1 MTSGP
6 LPQTRSRAC
15 SSTAVSILGRTA
27 IKQDVQGTHTAH
39 KKPAAAP
46 TTPLP
51 PPKRWRTAGPPQLQP
66 YRAQPPRTDRLT
78 VFHTYACR
86 YRQMEREN
94 YCAHKL
100 KLWSRQFKKQNRKFR
115 AKKPACVSQ
124 ADERRR
130 QKTHPLA
137 WGGETQA
144 HIRTQRPRFSSS
156 ILSNC
161 LSEATCNWICQA
173 PF

>member
-1 MTSGP
+1 MRCSGDTYST
-6 LPQTRSRAC
+6 QETWCCSNNSSASSKVVENSR
-15 SSTAVSILGRTA
+15 STAAPAVHSTA
-27 IKQDVQGTHTAH
+27 
-39 KKPAAAP
+39 
-46 TTPLP
+46 
-51 PPKRWRTAGPPQLQP
+51 
-66 YRAQPPRTDRLT
+66 RLT
-78 VFHTYACR
+78 VFYTYACR

-115 AKKPACVSQ
+115 AKKTACVSQ
-124 ADERRR
+124 ADEHRC

-137 WGGETQA
+137 WGGKTQA
-144 HIRTQRPRFSSS
+144 HACMQRPCFSSS

>member
-1 MTSGP
+1 MYPSWEELP
-6 LPQTRSRAC
+6 LNEMFRGHIQHTRSA
-15 SSTAVSILGRTA
+15 L
-27 IKQDVQGTHTAH
+27 
-39 KKPAAAP
+39 

-51 PPKRWRTAGPPQLQP
+51 PSKQRRTTAL
-66 YRAQPPRTDRLT
+66 ATLSADRLT
-78 VFHTYACR
+78 VFYTYSCR

-124 ADERRR
+124 ADECRR
-130 QKTHPLA
+130 QETHPLA
-137 WGGETQA
+137 WGRETQA
-144 HIRTQRPRFSSS
+144 PARMQRPRSSSS

>member
-1 MTSGP
+1 M
-6 LPQTRSRAC
+6 L
-15 SSTAVSILGRTA
+15 
-27 IKQDVQGTHTAH
+27 
-39 KKPAAAP
+39 
-46 TTPLP
+46 
-51 PPKRWRTAGPPQLQP
+51 LQP
-66 YRAQPPRTDRLT
+66 LLCLLPSGREHHSSSHTQCSLPAQTDRLY
-78 VFHTYACR
+78 FIHMCADIDR
-86 YRQMEREN
+86 WREN

-144 HIRTQRPRFSSS
+144 HTCTQRPRFSSS